1 MDKFRLTHAAAQK
14 YDNHSVPA
22 MFGPLARATLDKMLL
37 PDSANIIDVACGTG
51 ALTREIAAR
60 LQGSG
65 RIVGAD
71 LNETMIE
78 LAKERHPPDAHDATY
93 VASDVCELPFEDG
106 GFDLAFCQQGVQF
119 FPDKPAALAEIR
131 RVLKNHGK
139 LKLTCWSAVSPFNGA
154 LSDALEV
161 HVGVVASAKA
171 KAPFSFRDGDVISD
185 LLENAG
191 FMIEAHQIIVLERRF
206 ENLFEQIMALPVEKD
221 LRDAGD
227 AITRA
232 VVDDVAVRLERY
244 ADNEVFVVPQEAHL
258 FEARILGSFAPS

>member
-37 PDSANIIDVACGTG
+37 PDSAHIIDVACGTG
-51 ALTREIAAR
+51 ALTREIATR
-60 LQGSG
+60 LQGNG
-65 RIVGAD
+65 RIIGAD

-78 LAKERHPPDAHDATY
+78 LAKERHPSDAHNATY

-106 GFDLAFCQQGVQF
+106 GFDLAFCQQGLQF

-131 RVLKNHGK
+131 RVLKNDGK

-154 LSDALEV
+154 LSDALAE
-161 HVGVVASAKA
+161 HIGETASTKA
-171 KAPFSFRDGDVISD
+171 KAPFSFRDGDIICE
-185 LLENAG
+185 LLKDAG
-191 FMIEAHQIIVLERRF
+191 FIIEAHQNIVLERRF

-221 LRDAGD
+221 LSNAGD
-227 AITRA
+227 AVTLA
-232 VVDDVAVRLERY
+232 VVDEVAVRLEKY
-244 ADNEVFVVPQEAHL
+244 ADNKVFIVPQEAHL
-258 FEARILGSFAPS
+258 FEARV